1 MFRMTFPAITV
12 GVSILLCA
20 LHGMHWKAAKPVHL

>member
-1 MFRMTFPAITV
+1 MFHMTFPAITV
-12 GVSILLCA
+12 GLSILPCV